1 MERNQAAKAVSS
13 SVPGSEAQDGLGGVF
28 FTRSETTT
36 VHLKQ
41 EDPNKK
47 AGALVA
53 IDKKDG
59 ATERADG

>member
-1 MERNQAAKAVSS
+1 VASS
-13 SVPGSEAQDGLGGVF
+13 SLAVKRQL
-28 FTRSETTT
+28 

-41 EDPNKK
+41 EDPNEK

>member
-1 MERNQAAKAVSS
+1 
-13 SVPGSEAQDGLGGVF
+13 LGGVF

-47 AGALVA
+47 AGALVG
-53 IDKKDG
+53 IDKRMVRRSVPMVKFRLEYGCVDCKNRP
-59 ATERADG
+59 A